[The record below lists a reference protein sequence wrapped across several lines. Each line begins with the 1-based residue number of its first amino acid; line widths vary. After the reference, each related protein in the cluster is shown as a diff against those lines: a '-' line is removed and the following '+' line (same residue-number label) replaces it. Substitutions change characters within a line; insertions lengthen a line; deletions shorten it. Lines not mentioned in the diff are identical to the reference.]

1 MVIATVFPCYTRNPL
16 LAPYAP
22 RMSAFFFAIN
32 LDQTP
37 FDPALAANMQQQL
50 GRYGV
55 DGAELLINEN
65 YAVGYQRHWTVPE
78 EVGEKQPLVG
88 RESKLILVFHG
99 RLDNRDKLLA
109 KLNLQTN
116 DQLSDAQLLL
126 ALYEKYAEEILPE
139 LIGPF
144 SLLIF
149 CPQTGHVVAA
159 RDSMGGRTLSY
170 KITSK
175 VAVFA
180 TDEMALAAHPE
191 VGYQINPIK
200 AVRFLTHAMDGNPTS
215 PLQGVTPVKPG
226 EFIQLAGKKV
236 VKSVFYLPDP
246 AKRILGLSDTEYA
259 AEFRRLLE
267 QAVARRLRAVGS
279 IGTMLSGGL
288 DSVPITISAAQLMD
302 DESRSLTA
310 YSWVFDKFPEADE
323 RRYSGPLCKRLQ
335 IKQQLINCDS
345 VWPQFDKTT
354 ATNPL
359 VPFSTPYTAFN
370 QALFGAAQSQ
380 GTKVL
385 LSGIGGDML
394 YTGAA
399 MLPRELLRQGRI
411 AEAARELIYAFRA
424 VGSGRKFLSAY
435 FVSPWKRNFMVEAT
449 KPEWLA
455 EGLAERLQDEPS
467 WLANQQRKALRP
479 TQYFNAVG
487 GLEGEDA
494 CYGRY
499 FEAPY
504 KIERRF
510 PFRDR
515 ELVEFMLGIPTEQLF
530 FKGELRPI
538 VRRAYDL
545 VLSEDIKARKNKT
558 SFQAVINAGMAGDEG
573 YKRFLEGQ
581 NLAVKEYVNI
591 CYLSEENPYFQTH
604 KEVPWRCAY
613 YEFWKTSC
621 YTSHAQK
628 LG

>member
-1 MVIATVFPCYTRNPL
+1 
-16 LAPYAP
+16 
-22 RMSAFFFAIN
+22 MSAFFFAIN

-37 FDPALAANMQQQL
+37 FDRAVAANMQQQL
-50 GRYGV
+50 DRYRV
-55 DGAELLINEN
+55 DGAELLINGN

-99 RLDNRDKLLA
+99 RLDNRDQLLA
-109 KLNLQTN
+109 KLSLQSN
-116 DQLSDAQLLL
+116 DELSDAQLLL
-126 ALYEKYAEEILPE
+126 ALYEEYAEEILPE

-144 SLLIF
+144 SFVIF
-149 CPQTGHVVAA
+149 CPQNERIIAA

-200 AVRFLTHAMDGNPTS
+200 AVRFLTHAMDGTPTS
-215 PLQGVTPVKPG
+215 ALSGVTPLKPG
-226 EFIQLAGKKV
+226 ESIQLIGDQV
-236 VKSVFYLPDP
+236 VKSIFYLPDP
-246 AKRILGLSDTEYA
+246 AKRIPGLSDAEYA
-259 AEFRRLLE
+259 AEFRRLLK

-279 IGTMLSGGL
+279 IGAMLSGGL
-288 DSVPITISAAQLMD
+288 DSVPITISAAKLMD

-310 YSWVFDKFPEADE
+310 YSWVFDEFPEADE
-323 RRYSGPLCKRLQ
+323 RRYSGPLCKRLK
-335 IKQQLINCDS
+335 IKQQLVNCDS

-359 VPFSTPYTAFN
+359 VPFSTPYAAFN
-370 QALFGAAQSQ
+370 QALFGLAQSQ
-380 GTKVL
+380 GTRVL

-399 MLPRELLRQGRI
+399 MLPTELLRQGRI
-411 AEAARELIYAFRA
+411 SEAVKELIYAYRA

-435 FVSPWKRNFMVEAT
+435 FLAPWKRNFMVEAI

-455 EGLAERLQDEPS
+455 EGIAQQLSDEPS
-467 WLANQQRKALRP
+467 WLATRQRKALRP

-487 GLEGEDA
+487 TLEGEDA
-494 CYGRY
+494 GYGRY

-504 KIERRF
+504 QIERRF

-515 ELVEFMLGIPTEQLF
+515 ELVEFMLAIPTEQLF
-530 FKGELRPI
+530 SQGELRPI

-545 VLSEDIKARKNKT
+545 DFSQEIKARKNKT
-558 SFQAVINAGMAGDEG
+558 SFQTVINAGMTGDKN
-573 YKRFLEGQ
+573 YKYFLEGQ
-581 NLAVKEYVNI
+581 NLAVEEYVNM
-591 CYLSEENPYFQTH
+591 CYLSEENPYFQAH

-621 YTSHAQK
+621 YTSHAKK